1 MPLPRVGD
9 PFPSVSLNGL
19 SLGQNPPEAP
29 TFLIVWR
36 TECPTCRLALPFVER
51 LHERYPKAR
60 FVGIAQN
67 RLEEVEEYSS
77 ANGLTFTNLA
87 DDNLSFSRT
96 MDIDYVPNFALI
108 DTENIVLTTGI
119 AWDAEKFE
127 DINKTLAQLTGAMA
141 TPLLNPSDKVPPFKP
156 G

>member
-9 PFPSVSLNGL
+9 PFPSVSLNGV
-19 SLGQNPPEAP
+19 SFGQRPPEAP

-51 LHERYPKAR
+51 LHERYPKAK
-60 FVGIAQN
+60 FIGIVQN
-67 RLEEVEEYSS
+67 RAEEIEEYTA
-77 ANGLTFTNLA
+77 ANGLTFNNLA
-87 DDNLSFSRT
+87 DDNLSFSRS

-108 DTENIVLTTGI
+108 DTDNIVLSTGI

-127 DINKTLAQLTGAMA
+127 DINKRLAQMTGALA
-141 TPLLNPSDKVPPFKP
+141 TPLLSSKDQVPAFKP